1 MKIKSILLTLIA
13 SASFFFASAQGL
25 SYGFKVGLN
34 FSQLQGDL
42 ENDAA
47 GMSFESMNYSTGFH
61 IGAGVIYKFTD
72 RFGLKGD
79 FLFTQKGGKQSF
91 DGEGV
96 QLFYNATGAAVPFE
110 GNRNSFLR
118 TTNSYLEFPIT
129 AYGRFGNLEISG
141 GFYVGFLV
149 SSKAVGNITF
159 SGDQLASDELNA
171 NLEYNYFKDDP
182 SDPSTWEPV
191 DFNILSING
200 TQGLY
205 PEDVGGYYDHLTKDG
220 NFFKGVDM
228 GLNAGLA
235 YFVNQGLFIGFNLN
249 YGLVDVT
256 NNNFDISYAELD
268 GTTSTYKSRNDSD
281 KNFTLQASVGFSF

>member
-34 FSQLQGDL
+34 FSQLKGDL

-47 GMSFESMNYSTGFH
+47 GMSLESMKNSTGFH

-72 RFGLKGD
+72 RFGVKGD

-91 DGEGV
+91 DGEAV
-96 QLFYNATGAAVPFE
+96 QLFYNTTGDAAVFQ
-110 GNRNSFLR
+110 GNRTSFLR

-129 AYGRFGNLEISG
+129 AYGRFGRFEISG
-141 GFYVGFLV
+141 GMYVGILV
-149 SSKAVGNITF
+149 SSKAVGNVTF
-159 SGDQLASDELNA
+159 TNDQLPGGLDAEF
-171 NLEYNYFKDDP
+171 EYSYFKDDP
-182 SDPSTWEPV
+182 SEPTTWEPV
-191 DFNILSING
+191 DYNVVSLNG
-200 TQGLY
+200 VQGLY
-205 PEDVGGYYDHLTKDG
+205 PATVGSYYDHLNKDG
-220 NFFKGVDM
+220 NFFKGIDF

-235 YFVNQGLFIGFNLN
+235 YFVNKGLFIGFNLN
-249 YGLVDVT
+249 YGLIDVT

-268 GTTSTYKSRNDSD
+268 GTTYKSRSDNDR
-281 KNFTLQASVGFSF
+281 NFTLQASVGFSF